1 MVVRDESSNVE
12 MRCRGAESQLGP
24 WPRLALATLVDLGM
38 SDDKIAKYLSV
49 DEGCV
54 KRLRNEYRIRLD

>member
-1 MVVRDESSNVE
+1 MIATEETQNVE

-24 WPRLALATLVDLGM
+24 WPQLALATLVDLGM
-38 SDDKIAKYLSV
+38 SNNKIAKYLRV

-54 KRLRNEYRIRLD
+54 EWLRNEYRIRLD